1 MSGARSEPGARANSS
16 AEPRSSVGALAESIV
31 GSAQRRVPAAS
42 SRARLA
48 QGELE
53 EWGAQVGRLAGPPLF
68 IGLRGPLGA
77 GKSVLARAVARAMGV
92 GGALP
97 SPTFN
102 LLFRYDLP
110 DGRGVVH
117 ADLFRVESTAELWEL
132 GWRELLGDP
141 DAVALVEWCE
151 RAGDELPPDRWEVG
165 LQYVPGVPG
174 VRDMEVVRFGKP
186 AALPAL
192 S

>member
-1 MSGARSEPGARANSS
+1 MSGPRSEPGARADSS
-16 AEPRSSVGALAESIV
+16 AESRSSGGAPAGSID
-31 GSAQRRVPAAS
+31 GSTQRRVPTAS

-53 EWGAQVGRLAGPPLF
+53 EWGTQVGRLARPPVF

-92 GGALP
+92 VGTLP

-110 DGRGVVH
+110 DGRSVVH
-117 ADLFRVESTAELWEL
+117 ADLFRLESTAELWEL
-132 GWRELLGDP
+132 GWRELLNDP
-141 DAVALVEWCE
+141 GAVALVEWCE
-151 RAGDELPPDRWEVG
+151 RAGDELPPDRWEVA
-165 LQYVPGVPG
+165 LQHVPGVPG
-174 VRDMEVVRFGKP
+174 VRDMEAVRFGKP
-186 AALPAL
+186 TALPPL

>member
-1 MSGARSEPGARANSS
+1 MSRPRNEPGARAKSS
-16 AEPRSSVGALAESIV
+16 AEPRSSVGAPAESIG
-31 GSAQRRVPAAS
+31 GSTRRRVPAAS
-42 SRARLA
+42 STARLT

-53 EWGAQVGRLAGPPLF
+53 EWGAQVGRLARPPVF

-110 DGRGVVH
+110 DGRGAVH
-117 ADLFRVESTAELWEL
+117 ADLFRVESTAELWGL
-132 GWRELLGDP
+132 GWRELLSDP

-151 RAGDELPPDRWEVG
+151 RAGDELPPDRWEVA
-165 LQYVPGVPG
+165 LEYVPGLPG

-186 AALPAL
+186 AALPVL

>member
-1 MSGARSEPGARANSS
+1 MMTTGP
-16 AEPRSSVGALAESIV
+16 
-31 GSAQRRVPAAS
+31 
-42 SRARLA
+42 RARLA
-48 QGELE
+48 RGELE
-53 EWGAQVGRLAGPPLF
+53 EWGTKVGRLARPPLF

-77 GKSVLARAVARAMGV
+77 GKSVLARAVARAMGA

-132 GWRELLGDP
+132 GWRELLDDP

-151 RAGDELPPDRWEVG
+151 RAGDELPPDRWEVA

-174 VRDMEVVRFGKP
+174 VRDLEVVRFGRP
-186 AALPAL
+186 TALPAL

>member
-1 MSGARSEPGARANSS
+1 MS
-16 AEPRSSVGALAESIV
+16 AEWSGPGERADASAEARSSVEAHDGPNGGGAGGGA
-31 GSAQRRVPAAS
+31 PAAS
-42 SRARLA
+42 ERAHLA
-48 QGELE
+48 RGELE
-53 EWGAQVGRLAGPPLF
+53 AWGALVGRLARPPLF
-68 IGLRGPLGA
+68 LGLRGPLGA

-102 LLFRYDLP
+102 LLYRYDLP

-151 RAGDELPPDRWEVG
+151 RAGDELPQDRWEVA
-165 LQYVPGVPG
+165 LEHVPGAAG
-174 VRDMEVVRFGKP
+174 VRDVKVVRFGNP
-186 AALPAL
+186 TALPEL
-192 S
+192 P

>member
-1 MSGARSEPGARANSS
+1 M
-16 AEPRSSVGALAESIV
+16 
-31 GSAQRRVPAAS
+31 
-42 SRARLA
+42 
-48 QGELE
+48 
-53 EWGAQVGRLAGPPLF
+53 GRLARPPVF

-141 DAVALVEWCE
+141 DTVALVEWCE
-151 RAGDELPPDRWEVG
+151 RAGDELPPDRWEVA
-165 LQYVPGVPG
+165 LEYVPGVPG
-174 VRDMEVVRFGKP
+174 VRGMEVVRFGEP
-186 AALPAL
+186 TALPAL
-192 S
+192 P